1 MDYSLGS
8 TTLAYILEP
17 EKYSIY
23 QNGPSLEDSSLRNFS
38 REEAELISSYL
49 EAFVLIDI
57 SISTL
62 FFFWTSC
69 LYIY

>member
-1 MDYSLGS
+1 
-8 TTLAYILEP
+8 
-17 EKYSIY
+17 
-23 QNGPSLEDSSLRNFS
+23 
-38 REEAELISSYL
+38 LISSYL

-57 SISTL
+57 SMSTL